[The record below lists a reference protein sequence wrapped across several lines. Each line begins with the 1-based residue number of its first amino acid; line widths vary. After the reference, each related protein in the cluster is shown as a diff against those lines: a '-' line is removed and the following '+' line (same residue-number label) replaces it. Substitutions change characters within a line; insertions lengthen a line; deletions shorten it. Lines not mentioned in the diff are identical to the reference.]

1 MIKRN
6 WKVLMLTSVVCL
18 LPILVGLLLWEKLPQ
33 QVPCH
38 WNVQGEVDQW
48 ASKPVAVF
56 LMPLMML
63 AIQWLCAWATQ
74 ADPKKQGISDKM
86 FQLVLWIV
94 PVLDVVLC
102 SVMYLSALGQEIR
115 MEVLMPVI
123 MGLLFVI
130 IGNYLPKCK
139 QSYTLGIKLPW
150 TLNSEEN
157 WNKTHRL
164 AGWLWTVCGIVMTL
178 AGFLGGFWILMVIM
192 AVMVLLPAV
201 YSYLLYRKGI

>member
-1 MIKRN
+1 MIKKN
-6 WKVLMLTSVVCL
+6 WKVLLITSIVIL
-18 LPILVGLLLWEKLPQ
+18 LPILAGLLLWEQLPQ
-33 QVPCH
+33 QVPFH

-56 LMPLMML
+56 LMPLMLL
-63 AIQWLCAWATQ
+63 AIQWLCVWTTQ
-74 ADPKKQGISDKM
+74 ADPKKQGISEKM

-94 PVLDVVLC
+94 PVLAVVLC
-102 SVMYLSALGQEIR
+102 SVVYLSALGQEIR
-115 MEVLMPVI
+115 MEVLMPILV
-123 MGLLFVI
+123 GLLFVI

-139 QSYTLGIKLPW
+139 QSYTMGIKLPW

-164 AGWLWTVCGIVMTL
+164 AGWLWTVCGLGMTL
-178 AGFLGGFWILMVIM
+178 VGFLGGFWLLMVILG
-192 AVMVLLPAV
+192 VMVLVPAV